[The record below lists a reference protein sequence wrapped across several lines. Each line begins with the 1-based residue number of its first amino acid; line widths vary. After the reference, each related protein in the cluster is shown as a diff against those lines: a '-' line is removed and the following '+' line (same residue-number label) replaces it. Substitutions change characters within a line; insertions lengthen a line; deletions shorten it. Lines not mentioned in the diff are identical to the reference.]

1 MDGSAAPADQAGIEQ
16 ALDDDK
22 LLWLDVLWT
31 SPDDVAMLTDIFKL
45 HPLAAADL
53 TEFGQRPKIEDF
65 GNLVYM
71 VSYGI
76 KGDGNDLTEVHCFF
90 AEKFLVTVRRDG
102 CHSLE
107 KMRDR
112 IGSPNGLLPGPNENR
127 PTRLILLHNI
137 MDSLID
143 SFFPSLAA
151 FDDRIDELQEMI
163 FSKPSNE
170 QLAELFTMQRWLV
183 SVRKLIS
190 PARDAM
196 ASLVGG
202 MVTLPGMSADSDPY
216 LRDLYDHLIR
226 ISDLIDSYRDL
237 LTNAMDAYLSMVSN
251 NLNEVM
257 KQLAIIATIFL
268 PLSFLTGFFG
278 QNFAWL
284 VGDLGGLPVFLIV
297 GIGTELVAV
306 LGLYWLFRRRGWIG
320 AARPSRLAAA
330 ARGTG
335 DAVHDATKVSAHEV
349 PTWLTD
355 ITRDGRW
362 RPKPAPGQAGEGQRA
377 RSRQRH
383 QGGQLVAP
391 GVHERVGDQQQAD
404 DGDDHHE
411 AGPGQLPAGRADS
424 AAERE

>member
-1 MDGSAAPADQAGIEQ
+1 MDGSAAKADAAGIKL
-16 ALDDDK
+16 ALDGDK
-22 LLWLDVLWT
+22 LLWLDVLA
-31 SPDDVAMLTDIFKL
+31 PNNEDVQVLTDLFKL

-71 VSYGI
+71 VSYGV
-76 KGDGNDLTEVHCFF
+76 KGDDNDLTEVHCFF

-107 KMRDR
+107 QMRDR
-112 IGSPNGLLPGPNENR
+112 LGGPGGGLPNGNR

-143 SFFPSLAA
+143 SYFPSLAA

-190 PARDAM
+190 PQRDAM
-196 ASLVGG
+196 ASLVAG
-202 MVTLPGMSADSDPY
+202 MVTLPGMSAESDPY

-284 VGDLGGLPVFLIV
+284 VNQLGGLPVFLIV

-306 LGLYWLFRRRGWIG
+306 AGLYWLFRRRGWIG
-320 AARPSRLAAA
+320 APRQSKLAAA
-330 ARGTG
+330 AAASARP
-335 DAVHDATKVSAHEV
+335 AVADQTKVGNHQV
-349 PTWLTD
+349 PTWLTA
-355 ITRDGRW
+355 ITHDGRW

-377 RSRQRH
+377 ALR
-383 QGGQLVAP
+383 
-391 GVHERVGDQQQAD
+391 
-404 DGDDHHE
+404 
-411 AGPGQLPAGRADS
+411 
-424 AAERE
+424 

>member
-1 MDGSAAPADQAGIEQ
+1 MGVEALLILMDGSSAPANKAGIEQ
-16 ALDDDK
+16 ALDNDK
-22 LLWLDVLWT
+22 LLWLDVLRP
-31 SPDDVAMLTDIFKL
+31 SPEDVQILTDLFKL

-71 VSYGI
+71 VSYGV
-76 KGDGNDLTEVHCFF
+76 KGDDNDLTEVHCFF

-107 KMRDR
+107 QMRDR
-112 IGSPNGLLPGPNENR
+112 LGSANGQLPGPGDNR

-143 SFFPSLAA
+143 SYFPSLAA

-163 FSKPSNE
+163 FSRPSND

-196 ASLVGG
+196 ASLVAG
-202 MVTLPGMSADSDPY
+202 MVTLPGMSAESDPY

-284 VGDLGGLPVFLIV
+284 VGQLGGLPVFLIV

-306 LGLYWLFRRRGWIG
+306 AALYWLFRRRGWIG
-320 AARPSRLAAA
+320 AARPSKLAAA
-330 ARGTG
+330 VASTG
-335 DAVHDATKVSAHEV
+335 DVVPDATKVSPHEV
-349 PTWLTD
+349 PTWLTA
-355 ITRDGRW
+355 ITHNGRW

-377 RSRQRH
+377 RSR
-383 QGGQLVAP
+383 
-391 GVHERVGDQQQAD
+391 
-404 DGDDHHE
+404 
-411 AGPGQLPAGRADS
+411 
-424 AAERE
+424 

>member
-1 MDGSAAPADQAGIEQ
+1 MDGSAAPADKTGIEQ
-16 ALDDDK
+16 ALRDDK
-22 LLWLDVLWT
+22 LLWLDVLAP
-31 SPDDVAMLTDIFKL
+31 SQEDVAVLTDVFKL

-71 VSYGI
+71 VSYGV
-76 KGDGNDLTEVHCFF
+76 KGSDSDLTEVHCFF

-107 KMRDR
+107 QMRDR
-112 IGSPNGLLPGPNENR
+112 VGSPNGRLPGPSDNR

-143 SFFPSLAA
+143 SYFPSLSA

-163 FSKPSNE
+163 FSNPSNE

-190 PARDAM
+190 PQRDAM

-202 MVTLPGMSADSDPY
+202 MITLPGMSAESDPY

-251 NLNEVM
+251 NLNQVM

-284 VGDLGGLPVFLIV
+284 VSQLGGLPVFLIV

-306 LGLYWLFRRRGWIG
+306 AGLYWLFRRRGWIG
-320 AARPSRLAAA
+320 PARPSKLAAA
-330 ARGTG
+330 AGS
-335 DAVHDATKVSAHEV
+335 DKDVVPDATKVSAHEV
-349 PTWLTD
+349 PTWLTA

-362 RPKPAPGQAGEGQRA
+362 RPQPAPGQPGEGQRA
-377 RSRQRH
+377 RSRRGD
-383 QGGQLVAP
+383 QGGTPVAP
-391 GVHERVGDQQQAD
+391 RVQEEIRDK
-404 DGDDHHE
+404 
-411 AGPGQLPAGRADS
+411 
-424 AAERE
+424 

>member
-1 MDGSAAPADQAGIEQ
+1 VEALLIQMDGSSGPADKAAIKQ
-16 ALDDDK
+16 ALDNNK
-22 LLWLDVLWT
+22 LLWLDVLAPT
-31 SPDDVAMLTDIFKL
+31 PQDVQDLTDLFKL
-45 HPLAAADL
+45 HPLAADDL

-65 GNLVYM
+65 GNLVYL
-71 VSYGI
+71 VSYGV
-76 KGDGNDLTEVHCFF
+76 KGDDNDLTEVHCFF

-107 KMRDR
+107 QMRDR
-112 IGSPNGLLPGPNENR
+112 LGPGNGQFPGPGDNR

-143 SFFPSLAA
+143 SYFPSLAA

-163 FSKPSNE
+163 FAKPSNE

-202 MVTLPGMSADSDPY
+202 MVTLPGMSAESDPY

-284 VGDLGGLPVFLIV
+284 VNQLGGLPVFLIV

-306 LGLYWLFRRRGWIG
+306 AGLYWLFKRRGWIG
-320 AARPSRLAAA
+320 ADRPSRRATTAG
-330 ARGTG
+330 RTG
-335 DAVHDATKVSAHEV
+335 ELVPDATKVSPHQV
-349 PTWLTD
+349 PTWLTA
-355 ITRDGRW
+355 ITRDGPW
-362 RPKPAPGQAGEGQRA
+362 RPKPAPGQTGEGQRA
-377 RSRQRH
+377 R
-383 QGGQLVAP
+383 
-391 GVHERVGDQQQAD
+391 
-404 DGDDHHE
+404 
-411 AGPGQLPAGRADS
+411 AG
-424 AAERE
+424 